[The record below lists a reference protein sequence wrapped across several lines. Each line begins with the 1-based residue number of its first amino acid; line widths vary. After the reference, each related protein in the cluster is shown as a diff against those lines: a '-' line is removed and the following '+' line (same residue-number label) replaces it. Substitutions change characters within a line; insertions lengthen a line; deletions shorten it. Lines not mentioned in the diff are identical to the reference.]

1 MIQQFSSPY
10 SGETGPERLALLR
23 AEMSKEKLDAFIIPR
38 SDAHQGEEVTAR
50 NSRLAWL
57 TGFTGSAGF
66 CVALSDEAGIFVDG
80 RYTIQVKL
88 ETDPVFTPVD
98 WPQTKLSDWLVQ
110 KLAAGQIVAFDP
122 WLHTQSE
129 IAALQKVLEDKD
141 ITLVPT
147 SNLVDRIW
155 ADQPNSPSD
164 PVVVYPTEYSGESLQ
179 SKLDRLAQTL
189 SENKH
194 DAAVL
199 TTLDAIAWLT
209 NTRGSD
215 LVHMPVYEAFAVL
228 GSNGGLALFVDP
240 LKVNADAKTHFG
252 DAIELHSFEGFEAYL
267 EGLDGRVLIDPKSAP
282 YAVWEALNRRETGE
296 IAFGDDPTDLPKACK
311 NDTELH
317 GAQAAHLR
325 DGAAMARF
333 MHWLSQQTPETQTEI
348 DVVRA
353 LEGFRRENERF
364 ATVSF
369 DTICG
374 AGPNGAIVHYRVSEE
389 SNRRVGADDILLVDS
404 GGQYLDGTTDIT
416 RTMALGKTSK
426 AQCQAFTSV
435 LKGMIALSMQKFP
448 EGIHGGQLDAIARA
462 GVWDLGLDY
471 GHGTGHGV
479 GAYLSVHEGPQRISS
494 RSDVPLQPGM
504 ILSNEPGFYLEGAF
518 GIRIENLVYVVD
530 TGEVSLS
537 GKRIFGFETLTWA
550 PIDRRLIDA
559 DLLTDKE
566 RSWLNAY
573 HQAVL
578 DKIGPLVSS
587 DVRDWLSLVCAPI

>member
-1 MIQQFSSPY
+1 MIQQFTSPY

-23 AEMSKEKLDAFIIPR
+23 AEMSKENVDAFIIPR

-66 CVALSDEAGIFVDG
+66 CVALADEAGIFVDG

-98 WPQTKLSDWLVQ
+98 WPQTKLPDWLVE
-110 KLAAGQIVAFDP
+110 KLTAGQTVAFDP
-122 WLHTQSE
+122 WLHTHSE
-129 IAALQKVLEDKD
+129 IAGLQKVLVDKD
-141 ITLVPT
+141 INLVP
-147 SNLVDRIW
+147 SANLVDRIW
-155 ADQPNSPSD
+155 TDQPRSPKD
-164 PVVVYPTEYSGESLQ
+164 KVEVYPSAYAGEAAA
-179 SKLDRLAQTL
+179 SKLGRLGEGL
-189 SENKH
+189 SENNH
-194 DAAVL
+194 DAAIL

-215 LVHMPVYEAFAVL
+215 LVHMPVYEAFGVL
-228 GSNGGLALFVDP
+228 KANGTLALFVDP
-240 LKVNADAKTHFG
+240 LKVDSTVKTHLG
-252 DAIELHSFEGFEAYL
+252 DSVEVLSLESFSGHL
-267 EGLDGRVLIDPKSAP
+267 EGLDGTVLIDPKSAP
-282 YAVWEALNRRETGE
+282 YAVWEALNRREAGE

-311 NDTELH
+311 NDVELA
-317 GAQAAHLR
+317 GATSAHLR
-325 DGAAMARF
+325 DGAAMVRF
-333 MHWLSQQTPETQTEI
+333 MHWLSEQSPTALTEI

-353 LEGFRRENERF
+353 LEGFRRENDLF
-364 ATVSF
+364 VTISF

-374 AGPNGAIVHYRVSEE
+374 SGPNGAIVHYRVSEE
-389 SNRRVGADDILLVDS
+389 SNRRLGADDILLVDS

-416 RTMALGKTSK
+416 RTMALGKTTK

-494 RSDVPLQPGM
+494 RSDVALQPGM
-504 ILSNEPGFYLEGAF
+504 ILSNEPGFYLEGEF

-530 TGEVSLS
+530 TGDLSLS
-537 GKRIFGFETLTWA
+537 GKRVFGFETLTWA
-550 PIDRRLIDA
+550 PIDRKLIVA
-559 DLLTDKE
+559 ELLSDKE

-578 DKIGPLVSS
+578 DKIGPLVPS
-587 DVRDWLSLVCAPI
+587 DVRDWLSVACAPI